1 MFSRQKNSSI
11 LTIGIDATDIT
22 SDMFKGG
29 IYHYIINL
37 FSHLRKVDTEN
48 KYIIYF
54 NYLLE
59 VHRAM
64 CSEAMELL
72 AGKNMHIV
80 HSRFPRRLRKK
91 FKIPANFFIGNVD
104 VFHGPFD
111 NVLPVLGCK
120 KIVTIHDV
128 RYFDVYPRLYEL
140 IPELSDYSI
149 DSNSYEGWDK
159 WMKSMRKR
167 VHTAVKRADHIIT
180 VSQSSRNAI
189 RRLLNVDKEKIH
201 TVYNGVSHLFSP
213 VRDEKQL
220 MGNME
225 KYGIDGDYLLFVGHI
240 DPFKNLLKILA
251 AYYEIRN
258 EKGADSPLLVIIT
271 PTPQRDWFY
280 KVVQQ
285 KIARLSLQD
294 DIIILGNVPD
304 EDLPSFY
311 SGAEALLLPSLYEGF
326 GLTAIEAMACGTPVV
341 ASDIC
346 SLPEVV
352 GDAALLVDPY
362 SVDSIAAG
370 IQKILSDETLRS
382 ELSVRGIERS
392 KLFSWEKT
400 ARETLK
406 VYRHSCQG

>member
-1 MFSRQKNSSI
+1 MFSRQKNSSG

-37 FSHLRKVDTEN
+37 FSHLREIDTEN
-48 KYIIYF
+48 QYIIYF

-59 VHRAM
+59 VHHAM
-64 CSEAMELL
+64 CSEAMDLL

-104 VFHGPFD
+104 IFHGPFD

-140 IPELSDYSI
+140 LPELSDYSI
-149 DSNSYEGWDK
+149 DSNSYEGWDS

-167 VHTAVKRADHIIT
+167 VRTAVKRADHIIT
-180 VSQSSRNAI
+180 VSQSSKRAI
-189 RRLLNVDKEKIH
+189 QRFLGADASSIH
-201 TVYNGVSHLFSP
+201 TVYNGVSPLFRP
-213 VRDEKQL
+213 IREETQL
-220 MGNME
+220 MKTRE
-225 KYGIDGDYLLFVGHI
+225 KYGIERDYLLFVGHI
-240 DPFKNLLKILA
+240 DPFKNILTMLD
-251 AYYEIRN
+251 AYSRVRN
-258 EKGADSPLLVIIT
+258 EIGSSVPRLILIS
-271 PTPQRDWFY
+271 PTPERDWFY

-326 GLTAIEAMACGTPVV
+326 GLPAIEAMACGTPVI

-352 GDAALLVDPY
+352 GDAAMLVDPY
-362 SVDSIAAG
+362 SVHSIADG
-370 IQKILSDETLRS
+370 IRKILSDETLKS

-400 ARETLK
+400 AIETLK
-406 VYRHSCQG
+406 VYKHSCQR